1 MSSIYHDQFF
11 MQRAIQLALE
21 AEREGNPPVGAVI
34 VMENRIIAEGAS
46 NLLIPNYDPKG
57 HAEMNAMD
65 RIDPGLWLRA
75 REMTCYTTLEPC
87 CMCFGR
93 LLVSAVGRI
102 VFGALDAKGGSG
114 CLISHLP
121 VFYHENNI
129 PEFVGPIAPEQC
141 DELYTRTALMFNNA
155 MNKIGI

>member
-1 MSSIYHDQFF
+1 MSSMYHDQFF

-34 VMENRIIAEGAS
+34 VLDNRIIAEGAS
-46 NLLIPNYDPKG
+46 NLLVPVYDPKG

-65 RIDPGLWLRA
+65 KIDPRLWLRA
-75 REMTCYTTLEPC
+75 REMVCYTTLEPC

-102 VFGALDAKGGSG
+102 VFGALDTKGGSG
-114 CLISHLP
+114 CLIPHLP
-121 VFYHENNI
+121 VFYHQGNI
-129 PEFVGPIAPEQC
+129 PEFVGPIAADQC
-141 DELYTRTALMFNNA
+141 DELYKRTAVAFD
-155 MNKIGI
+155 KIISKISS